1 MAKRKAPSPAALV
14 PAADYDGLLGEV
26 VVLLET
32 ARRTAARAVNA
43 VMTATYWE
51 IGRRIVE
58 VEQRGGGRADYGEA
72 LLKRLSSDL
81 TARFGRGFSDRSLY
95 KMRLFYLCHCE
106 ISPAL
111 SAKSDTE
118 ISPTLS
124 AKSVG
129 RSVLI
134 QQTPSVESGRGKAPT
149 PSAESSPEKS
159 QTPSG
164 KLPAVSAKS
173 EAISDAG
180 LGTIGRLARRF
191 PLPWSHYVRLLAVKD
206 ENARHFYEQ
215 EALRGGWS
223 IRQLDRQVS
232 SQFYERTL
240 LSRNK
245 AAMLRKGTEPQ
256 PGDLLTPEEEI
267 KDPLVLEF
275 LDLKDEYSEHD
286 LEEALIRKLE
296 DFLLELGGDFAF
308 IGRQKRLRIGDEW
321 YRIDLLFFHRRLRCL
336 VVIDLKIG
344 KFTHADSGQ
353 MHLYL
358 NFAREHWMNEGENPP
373 VGLIL
378 CAEKDEAVAH
388 YALEGLPNKV
398 MAAEYRLAL
407 PDERALAEELRS
419 TQRTLE
425 LRRVIGHPA
434 RSPKAVTERRT
445 RTPKGKKK
453 G

>member
-1 MAKRKAPSPAALV
+1 V
-14 PAADYDGLLGEV
+14 EDGP
-26 VVLLET
+26 T
-32 ARRTAARAVNA
+32 
-43 VMTATYWE
+43 
-51 IGRRIVE
+51 
-58 VEQRGGGRADYGEA
+58 YGEA
-72 LLKRLSSDL
+72 LLKRLTSDL

-95 KMRLFYLCHCE
+95 KMRLFYLSHPE
-106 ISPAL
+106 ISPAV
-111 SAKSDTE
+111 SAKFETE
-118 ISPTLS
+118 ISPTES
-124 AKSVG
+124 AKSAG
-129 RSVLI
+129 QTGLI
-134 QQTPSVESGRGKAPT
+134 RQTPTVESGIGKAQT
-149 PSAESSPEKS
+149 PSAESPPEKS

-164 KLPAVSAKS
+164 KLPTVSAKS
-173 EAISDAG
+173 VTAAEVYVE
-180 LGTIGRLARRF
+180 RLRVLAARF

-223 IRQLDRQVS
+223 IRQLDRQIG

-245 AAMLRKGTEPQ
+245 AAMLRKGSVPQ

-321 YRIDLLFFHRRLRCL
+321 FRIDLLFFHRRLRCL

-358 NFAREHWMNEGENPP
+358 NYAREHWTNEGENPP

-378 CAEKDEAVAH
+378 CAERDEAVAH
-388 YALEGLPNKV
+388 YALEGLPSTV

-407 PDERALAEELRS
+407 PDEQLLVEELER
-419 TQRTLE
+419 TQRALE
-425 LRRVIGHPA
+425 LRGLADHPA
-434 RSPKAVTERRT
+434 RKPRTVTKKPPRT
-445 RTPKGKKK
+445 AEGKKR